1 LIEELVR
8 RLYEALATGDAEAV
22 AELLAPDFQGSF
34 APGMP
39 LELGGP
45 KDGMLAV
52 RDDGW
57 WAIGRAFS
65 VRVKP
70 DEWIPCVDGRL
81 LVIGRYVGRA
91 RASGRH
97 FEAEVAH
104 LWSAAGDRLESVH
117 QFTDTV
123 MWRDALSER
132 A

>member
-8 RLYEALATGDAEAV
+8 RLYAALATGDADAV

-45 KDGMLAV
+45 KDGMLAA

-70 DEWIPCVDGRL
+70 EEWIPCADGRL

-91 RASGRH
+91 RASGRR

-123 MWRDALSER
+123 MWRDALS
-132 A
+132 